1 MARMQAN
8 HYEEEARY
16 EALNVQR
23 AIQKSACPLKHQQRY
38 LEAEWMTSACNTFA
52 SQVKRYPFDKDV
64 KTAWDGLTGPQF
76 YFAGA
81 PEGWVR
87 RSEYVKAKLAIF
99 EHGEQESA
107 LFQQGSLAQQAY
119 QGSALAAAAAQQA
132 QLQPNDYIFRALGKS
147 QPQAGDQFQGRI
159 AKLAGSLSPK
169 QAENVDLAMQAY
181 IKKYGMAPDHLR

>member
-23 AIQKSACPLKHQQRY
+23 AIQKSACPLKHQQQY
-38 LEAEWMTSACNTFA
+38 LEAEWMASACNTFA

-87 RSEYVKAKLAIF
+87 RSEYVKSKLAIF

-107 LFQQGSLAQQAY
+107 LFQQGSLAEQAY
-119 QGSALAAAAAQQA
+119 QGSALAAAQQA
-132 QLQPNDYIFRALGKS
+132 RLRAPFQF

-169 QAENVDLAMQAY
+169 QAENVDFAMQAY